1 MSQLSSFTKVAN
13 KVTEFSEFL
22 SAHIVPLFLPD
33 RRGRPASCG
42 TGLLVAS
49 EQGLYLVSAA
59 HVFDEM
65 GLGKNLFYYIEPGVI
80 KTLQG
85 TPRSTPMLPSG
96 DRNDDNLDIAVLRLE
111 PPGLPPHPKLGKWP
125 VPLKALLSRALPRER
140 KQYLVLGFP
149 ASRSH
154 INPVDRMVTSQPLPF
169 RNIVAPRITYEA
181 LGLSSEE
188 HVVLP
193 FIQDKVLDP
202 DGKIRAAPEPKGMS
216 GAPVWLL
223 FDEDGE
229 NDPEQTPVVAIAI
242 EHHHRNQKVLV
253 ATDIGVAMEL
263 IGQYEPA
270 NPALQRTRHKGLFE
284 AR

>member
-13 KVTEFSEFL
+13 KVTEFAEFL
-22 SAHIVPLFLPD
+22 SAHIVPLFLSD

-49 EQGLYLVSAA
+49 EQASYLVSAA
-59 HVFDEM
+59 HVFDEI
-65 GLGKNLFYYIEPGVI
+65 GRGKNLFYYIEPGVI
-80 KTLQG
+80 RTLRG
-85 TPRSTPMLPSG
+85 SPRSTPMPATG
-96 DRNDDNLDIAVLRLE
+96 NRNDDNLDIAVLRLE
-111 PPGLPPHPKLGKWP
+111 PPGLPPYPKLGKRT

-154 INPVDRMVTSQPLPF
+154 INPVDRMVTSQPVPF
-169 RNIVAPRITYEA
+169 RNIVAPHTTYEA
-181 LGLSSEE
+181 LGLSSEG

-202 DGKIRAAPEPKGMS
+202 EGNIRTAPKPKGMS
-216 GAPVWLL
+216 GSPVWML

-229 NDPEQTPVVAIAI
+229 NDLEQTPIVAIAI
-242 EHHHRNQKVLV
+242 EHHHLDQKALV

-263 IGQYEPA
+263 MGLYEPA
-270 NPALQRTRHKGLFE
+270 NPALQRTR
-284 AR
+284 